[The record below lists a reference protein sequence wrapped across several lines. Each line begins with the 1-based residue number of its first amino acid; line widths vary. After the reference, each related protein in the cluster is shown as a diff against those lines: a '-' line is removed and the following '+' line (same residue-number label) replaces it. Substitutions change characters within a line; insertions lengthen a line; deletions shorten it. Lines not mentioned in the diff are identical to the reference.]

1 MRLTVLTAVTAVL
14 VFGVIVELL
23 RRRQLREKYAVLW
36 MVTALAVVALGAFP
50 TLLDSVSRLVG
61 VASGASLDLFL
72 GIVFLLMVS
81 IHLSWEASRLEEK
94 TRTLAEELALL
105 RDKISADG
113 QPVPNG
119 RGAPTGQARPARPVA
134 PPRQVGPAD
143 REALAGRETAAGP
156 GSLAGRENPAERE
169 SPAGR
174 ETSAGRASPTG
185 QAGPTG
191 QGAVT

>member
-105 RDKISADG
+105 RDKISADR

-119 RGAPTGQARPARPVA
+119 RGAPTGQARPADPVA
-134 PPRQVGPAD
+134 PPRQAGPAD
-143 REALAGRETAAGP
+143 REVLANREALAGHETAAYQ
-156 GSLAGRENPAERE
+156 AG
-169 SPAGR
+169 
-174 ETSAGRASPTG
+174 PTG
-185 QAGPTG
+185 QAGPADQAGPTDG
-191 QGAVT
+191 RR